1 MKMHIFL
8 LNTFCFS
15 FYSNI
20 RGCSTFEQNQTRI
33 LFIVEKTDHLIIAVT
48 ETRKV
53 FSVYL
58 PISGDLFAILKA
70 VHVVTEW
77 VLLPVLSWSYSTLK
91 VTCLGVGRHC
101 FIN

>member
-20 RGCSTFEQNQTRI
+20 RGCSAFEQNQTRI

-70 VHVVTEW
+70 VHGVT
-77 VLLPVLSWSYSTLK
+77 VLSWSYSTLK
-91 VTCLGVGRHC
+91 VTCLGVGGHC